1 MKLKNF
7 FNKKTVRFWEIDS
20 LRGIAIVFMITFHVF
35 FDLGYNGIFPSVSG
49 NIPISIIGKI
59 AFIMFL
65 FISGISLS
73 LSYSKTLSKG
83 EKPVFTKYLK
93 RGLYVFGYGLIITV
107 VTKLYLKDGF
117 IIFGI
122 LHLIGV
128 SIIISYPL
136 LRFVKL
142 NFILGILV
150 LISGFFLSV
159 LSLPFPWLLWLGLK
173 PENFYTLDYFPI
185 FPYYGLVLLGIAFG
199 NHYYKS
205 YKRRFYLSDL
215 SSKSFVK
222 FFGFLGRHS
231 LFIYLVH
238 QPIIILSIQWLL
250 PIIISE

>member
-1 MKLKNF
+1 
-7 FNKKTVRFWEIDS
+7 
-20 LRGIAIVFMITFHVF
+20 MITFHIF
-35 FDLGYNGIFPSVSG
+35 FDLGYHGIFPSISE
-49 NIPISIIGKI
+49 NTPISLIGKI

-73 LSYSKTLSKG
+73 LSHSKALSKW
-83 EKPVFTKYLK
+83 EKPKFMKYFK
-93 RGLYVFGYGLIITV
+93 RGLYIFGYGMIITLITV
-107 VTKLYLKDGF
+107 VYLKNGF
-117 IIFGI
+117 IYFGI

-142 NFILGILV
+142 NIILGILV

-205 YKRRFYLSDL
+205 YKRRFYLPDL
-215 SSKSFVK
+215 SSNPFVR
-222 FFGFLGRHS
+222 FLEFMGRHS
-231 LFIYLVH
+231 LFIYLAH
-238 QPIIILSIQWLL
+238 QPIIIL
-250 PIIISE
+250 IIELIKL